1 MNFGLFLKI
10 GVSQNNFSNWI
21 FKFSRRRE
29 FHYERT
35 RKDVHVFQSAR
46 KGREDSS
53 IFNQHV
59 LSSGINPW
67 ELNQGANNF
76 LTA

>member
-1 MNFGLFLKI
+1 MTKATVSRCILAYFYKLVYVKI
-10 GVSQNNFSNWI
+10 ISQIEFSN
-21 FKFSRRRE
+21 SHDVVSHE

-59 LSSGINPW
+59 LSSGINP
-67 ELNQGANNF
+67 
-76 LTA
+76 